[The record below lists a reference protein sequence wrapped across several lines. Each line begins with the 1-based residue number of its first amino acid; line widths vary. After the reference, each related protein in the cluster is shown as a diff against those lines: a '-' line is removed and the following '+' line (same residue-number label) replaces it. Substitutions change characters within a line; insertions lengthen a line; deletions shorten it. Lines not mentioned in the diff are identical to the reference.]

1 MQIIPSEH
9 QEQTKIIAYCKL
21 KNIPIF
27 HIPNGSYKSYTA
39 RIKAKKDGLK
49 SGVPDLMI
57 PIPAKNYHGLFIE
70 LKRVKLSKVSLN
82 QKLWIKLLN
91 EQGYKAVICYGGEEA
106 IKCIDGYINFN
117 KQELEDANI
126 K

>member
-1 MQIIPSEH
+1 MKTLIPSEH
-9 QEQTKIIAYCKL
+9 QEQTKIIAYCNL

-27 HIPNGSYKSYTA
+27 HIPNGSYKSYLA

-57 PIPAKNYHGLFIE
+57 PIASKEYHGLFIE
-70 LKRVKLSKVSLN
+70 LKRVKYSTISNN

-91 EQGYKAVICYGGEEA
+91 DQGYKAVICYGGLEA
-106 IKCIDGYINFN
+106 IECIDEYLDVVDG
-117 KQELEDANI
+117 
-126 K
+126 

>member
-1 MQIIPSEH
+1 MQNLIPSEH
-9 QEQTKIIAYCKL
+9 QEQTKIIQYCKL

-57 PIPAKNYHGLFIE
+57 PVASKEYHGLFIE
-70 LKRVKLSKVSLN
+70 LKRVRYSTISNN

-91 EQGYKAVICYGGEEA
+91 DQGYKAIICYGGLEA
-106 IKCIDGYINFN
+106 IECIDGY
-117 KQELEDANI
+117 LSDG
-126 K
+126 